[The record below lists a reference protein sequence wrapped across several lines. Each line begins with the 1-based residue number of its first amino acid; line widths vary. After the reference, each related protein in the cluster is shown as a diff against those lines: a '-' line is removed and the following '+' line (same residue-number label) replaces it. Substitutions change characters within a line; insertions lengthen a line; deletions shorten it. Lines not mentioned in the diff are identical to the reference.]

1 MQGDHLEDEHPEPSC
16 KTPRY
21 NKLKNIISLSLS
33 CSLFSCVFCFVPWF
47 ERWYQDEMHVVGYF
61 VESPIALLRKI
72 VNIAGSF
79 EHSGREWHTQS
90 PWKSEEASWPEE
102 KSPPRFS
109 LAMLVPLVSLM

>member
-1 MQGDHLEDEHPEPSC
+1 VFFV
-16 KTPRY
+16 
-21 NKLKNIISLSLS
+21 LSRGLS
-33 CSLFSCVFCFVPWF
+33 AGN
-47 ERWYQDEMHVVGYF
+47 QDEMHVVGYF

-79 EHSGREWHTQS
+79 EHYSGREWHTQS

-102 KSPPRFS
+102 KIPPRFS